1 MMKKRA
7 MAAMVLLCGF
17 LIAAGAVAGGRGS
30 KAVREQAESS
40 LQLSGTITI
49 GKDGSVLAH
58 TLDPKAPLGQPLTE
72 FVNKAVAGWRFTP
85 IRVDGEL
92 VNAKV
97 PMHLRLV
104 AKYSEDD
111 KVSVTIASS
120 YFGGGDGV
128 PESDN
133 PTRIKLA
140 PPNYPKAALYVG
152 GKGTVYLVV
161 QIDRT
166 GKVANVE
173 AEQVNLRV
181 VGTTNE
187 MARMRD
193 QFTAAAIRA
202 ARGWTFA
209 IPTTGDAADDDS
221 WLVRVP
227 VEFALRGPGEKS
239 PTKEGAWDT
248 YIPGP
253 RNMGMP
259 WAQEKLK
266 NAGSRDA
273 LPEAAG
279 VYPLRQGATL
289 LTPLG

>member
-1 MMKKRA
+1 MTIRS
-7 MAAMVLLCGF
+7 MAAIALLLVF
-17 LIAAGAVAGGRGS
+17 MAAAGTVAAGRGS

-49 GKDGSVLAH
+49 GKDGSVLTH
-58 TLDPKAPLGQPLTE
+58 TLDPKAPLGQPLTD
-72 FVNKAVAGWRFTP
+72 FVNKTVAAWRFTP

-104 AKYSEDD
+104 AKRAEGDMLR
-111 KVSVTIASS
+111 VSIASS
-120 YFGGGDGV
+120 YFGNNDSV
-128 PESDN
+128 ATTDN
-133 PTRIKLA
+133 PSSIKLT
-140 PPNYPKAALYVG
+140 PPKFPQVALYMG
-152 GKGTVYLVV
+152 GQGTVYLIV
-161 QIDRT
+161 QVDRT

-181 VGTTNE
+181 IGTTNE
-187 MARMRD
+187 MTRMRD
-193 QFTAAAIRA
+193 QFSAAAIRA
-202 ARGWTFA
+202 ARDWTFA
-209 IPTTGDAADDDS
+209 IPTTGNGADDDS

-227 VEFALRGPGEKS
+227 VEFALRGPGERG
-239 PTKEGAWDT
+239 PTKEGTWDT

-253 RNMGMP
+253 RNVGMP
-259 WAQEKLK
+259 WAQEKLQT
-266 NAGSRDA
+266 AGNPDA
-273 LPEAAG
+273 LPGDG

>member
-1 MMKKRA
+1 MKMRA

-30 KAVREQAESS
+30 KARAQAESS
-40 LQLSGTITI
+40 LQVSGTITI
-49 GKDGSVLAH
+49 AKDGSVLAH
-58 TLDPKAPLGQPLTE
+58 TLDPKAPLGEPLTQ
-72 FVNKAVAGWRFTP
+72 FLNKAVAAWRFTP

-92 VNAKV
+92 VNARV

-104 AKYSEDD
+104 AKRAEGD

-120 YFGGGDGV
+120 YFGSNDAV
-128 PESDN
+128 ATTDN
-133 PTRIKLA
+133 PSSIKLT
-140 PPNYPKAALYVG
+140 PPKFPQQAQHMG
-152 GKGTVYLVV
+152 GQGTVYLIV
-161 QIDRT
+161 QVDRG
-166 GKVANVE
+166 GKVANVD

-181 VGTTNE
+181 AGSE
-187 MARMRD
+187 RDMATIRE
-193 QFTAAAIRA
+193 QFTAAAVRA
-202 ARGWTFA
+202 ARGWTFS
-209 IPTTGDAADDDS
+209 IPTAGEGADDDN

-227 VEFALRGPGEKS
+227 VEFVLRGPGEAKH
-239 PTKEGAWDT
+239 TEGTWDT

-266 NAGSRDA
+266 TAGSPDA
-273 LPEAAG
+273 LPGDG

>member
-1 MMKKRA
+1 MKMRATAA
-7 MAAMVLLCGF
+7 MALLCGF
-17 LIAAGAVAGGRGS
+17 LLAAGALAGGGGA
-30 KAVREQAESS
+30 KAVREQVESS
-40 LQLSGTITI
+40 LQVSGTITI

-58 TLDPKAPLGQPLTE
+58 TLDPKAPLGQPLTD
-72 FVNKAVAGWRFTP
+72 FVNKTVADWRFTP

-104 AKYSEDD
+104 AKRAEGD

-128 PESDN
+128 PDTDN
-133 PTRIKLA
+133 PAQVNLA
-140 PPNYPKAALYVG
+140 PPQYPKVARYMG
-152 GKGTVYLVV
+152 GQGTVYLIV
-161 QIDRT
+161 QIDRG
-166 GKVANVE
+166 GKVANVD

-181 VGTTNE
+181 VGTANE

-193 QFTAAAIRA
+193 QLTAAAIRA
-202 ARGWTFA
+202 ARDWTFA
-209 IPTTGDAADDDS
+209 IPTTGDGADDDS

-227 VEFALRGPGEKS
+227 VEFVLTGPGESKRV
-239 PTKEGAWDT
+239 EGSWDA

-253 RNMGMP
+253 RNMDMP

-266 NAGSRDA
+266 TAGNPDA
-273 LPEAAG
+273 LPGAG